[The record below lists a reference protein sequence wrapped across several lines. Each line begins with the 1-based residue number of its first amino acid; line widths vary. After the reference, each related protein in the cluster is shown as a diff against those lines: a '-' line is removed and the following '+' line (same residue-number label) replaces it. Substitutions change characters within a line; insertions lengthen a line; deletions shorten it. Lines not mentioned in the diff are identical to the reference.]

1 MKHHLSFDVEDVYQG
16 FKERGIAGW
25 SKDVYGEKKRINEIL
40 DMLDKHNQ
48 KATFFVLTE
57 ELQDYKQ
64 EALEMKKRGHEV
76 ASHGHEHLR
85 IWRRNESEFSEDI
98 KRSKDLLEGLISSEV
113 KGYRAPGFS
122 LNKSTLWAVDL
133 IQNAGFTYSSSSS
146 LTEGQIPLNLSI
158 PTSGNLSG
166 KLIEFPATSFRVLG
180 VDARICG
187 GFYFRALPL
196 QITKLVMRRQESMNK
211 PTNLYLHPFEFEDHP
226 VKIKSNLKVSVIRYH
241 NTDKTKSRLEQLLQ
255 CYSFTSF
262 EETLSRLPRK

>member
-16 FKERGIAGW
+16 FKERGITGW

-40 DMLDKHNQ
+40 DSLDKHNH

-57 ELQDYKQ
+57 VLQDYKQ
-64 EALEMKKRGHEV
+64 EVLEIKKRGHEV

-85 IWRRNESEFSEDI
+85 IWCRNESEFSEDI

-122 LNKSTLWAVDL
+122 LNRSTLWAVDL

-146 LTEGQIPLNLSI
+146 FTELKLPPNLCLRKSEE
-158 PTSGNLSG
+158 TKG
-166 KLIEFPATSFRVLG
+166 KLIEFPATSVRILG
-180 VDARICG
+180 ADARICG

-196 QITKLVMRRQESMNK
+196 LATKFLMLKQESMNK
-211 PTNLYLHPFEFEDHP
+211 PANVYLHPFEFEENP
-226 VKIKSNLKVSVIRYH
+226 VKLNSSFKVSMIRYH
-241 NTDKTKSRLEQLLQ
+241 NIDKTKPRFEQLLRQ
-255 CYSFTSF
+255 YSFTSF
-262 EETLSRLPRK
+262 EESLLGFPK